1 MIKFFRKIR
10 QKMLTENKFS
20 KYLIYAIGEILL
32 VVIGILIAL
41 QVNNRNNESANRN
54 KEINLLTEMIRNL
67 NMNNNQFSDEIEK
80 QKSIIQNID
89 VVMSQI
95 KNNTPYHDSLGAKYT
110 SFAWTEEFN
119 FANSAFETL
128 KTTGLDLITSDA
140 LRENIINLFNVRYLR
155 FYDVINKV
163 SMADYAELSSLYLRH
178 IEYDKQGNA
187 TINDLDKLKNDREF
201 TNMLSGRRIW
211 KVDLVSMYEEL
222 IAESRHLLGMIER
235 ELIELKK

>member
-10 QKMLTENKFS
+10 QKMISENKFS

-41 QVNNRNNESANRN
+41 QVNNWNNESANRD

-67 NMNNNQFSDEIEK
+67 NMNINQFSDEIEK
-80 QKSIIQNID
+80 QKSIILNID

-163 SMADYAELSSLYLRH
+163 SMADYSELSTLYLRH

-187 TINDLDKLKNDREF
+187 TINDLNKLKNDREF
-201 TNMLSGRRIW
+201 TNMLSSRRIW
-211 KVDLVSMYEEL
+211 KVDIVSMYEEL

-235 ELIELKK
+235 ELIKLKK

>member
-10 QKMLTENKFS
+10 QKMISENKFS

-41 QVNNRNNESANRN
+41 QVNIWNNESANRD

-67 NMNNNQFSDEIEK
+67 NLNINQFSNEIEK

-140 LRENIINLFNVRYLR
+140 LRENIINLFNVKYFRS
-155 FYDVINKV
+155 YDVINKI
-163 SMADYAELSSLYLRH
+163 SMAEYAELSKLYIRH
-178 IEYDKQGNA
+178 IEYNKQGNA

-211 KVDLVSMYEEL
+211 KVDLVGLYEEL
-222 IAESRHLLGMIER
+222 NAESRHLLGMIER
-235 ELIELKK
+235 ELIKLKK

>member
-1 MIKFFRKIR
+1 MIS
-10 QKMLTENKFS
+10 ENKFS
-20 KYLIYAIGEILL
+20 KYLIYAIGEVLL

-41 QVNNRNNESANRN
+41 QVNNWNNESANRD

-67 NMNNNQFSDEIEK
+67 NLNINQFSNEIEK

-140 LRENIINLFNVRYLR
+140 LRENIINLFNVKYFRS
-155 FYDVINKV
+155 YDVINKI
-163 SMADYAELSSLYLRH
+163 SMAEYAELSKLYIRH
-178 IEYDKQGNA
+178 IEYNKQGNA
-187 TINDLDKLKNDREF
+187 TINDLDKLKIDREF
-201 TNMLSGRRIW
+201 TNMLSSRRIW
-211 KVDLVSMYEEL
+211 KVDLVGLYEEL
-222 IAESRHLLGMIER
+222 NAESRHLLGMIER
-235 ELIELKK
+235 ELIKLKK